1 MAAAGPACVILQLS
15 SLQLAG
21 GAGAT
26 LGAQALNPKPASPGA
41 LRQARH
47 ACAYLCQSSSASR
60 LYDRACRLHAAV
72 QGAKL
77 SILAAVKDPRVK
89 AVCLLDP
96 VDNTV
101 YAPVGPG

>member
-1 MAAAGPACVILQLS
+1 MCHPAAILPAAGWYGWCNTWCSDL
-15 SLQLAG
+15 
-21 GAGAT
+21 
-26 LGAQALNPKPASPGA
+26 PASPGA

-60 LYDRACRLHAAV
+60 LCDRACRLHAAV

-101 YAPVGPG
+101 YAPVRPG